1 MALKE
6 LQANI
11 TLDVYNHDGKRPAIK
26 SIALDDNTRYVLAR
40 IENDGVL
47 YDIGSGAVV
56 QLIVI
61 RPDKVGVQI
70 GGESKEIVI
79 GVEDETPVTT
89 HYAFAELDQPAIA
102 VQGTLLGQFK
112 ITSGDQILRTQI
124 FEIKNGE
131 ALDSDTWAGEYD
143 GYNLDELVEKVDA
156 AVDKVDG
163 MEADVSE
170 LKSDLNHTIS
180 KNLIGMEAN
189 VLYPVFIKAGT
200 KLTVSTSDGSN
211 FPSSSSD
218 ILYLYLY
225 DKDGNR
231 TDYFGL
237 ANGQPTRTI
246 TTSASKAD
254 TYYLAWNRKY
264 DVPLQVE
271 VGDTKTDYS
280 EYFLSVEA
288 LNEEVKPIGNHVA
301 NIGDLIGNVS
311 IKNLLDTSKAIDGG
325 YYDSDNVWVSNANL
339 YVSDLIP
346 CVDGMRYINNYT
358 QNINLYDYNGN
369 HIGYVRNSDSDR
381 SFVASS
387 VKGKV
392 CYFRVYGTQSNKA
405 TDAVFIGDAYWG
417 TSEEYH
423 YESEALVNIGT
434 PTSKLLQ
441 KNVYTF
447 GDSRTWY
454 DGKAYVANTVIAG
467 QICKGYQFWMRKLLQ
482 CNTINKGVSGYTS
495 PQMLATVQ
503 SADISDADVVTLA
516 GGINDFLQS
525 IPVGSIAPIGSNF
538 DTSTVFGATQAMIES
553 IISRKPSVKLM
564 LINPFTGWINNDA
577 DEYPDTYASVK
588 RNLAELYHLPILDL
602 TRSCGFNA
610 LNKSTFYCDDMT
622 KVSYRLHLND
632 LGNEVIGHMIASFVG
647 NGY

>member
-1 MALKE
+1 MALTE
-6 LQANI
+6 LQTNVV
-11 TLDVYNHDGKRPAIK
+11 LDVYDHDGTRPQIK
-26 SIALDDNTRYVLAR
+26 SIALDDNTRYVFAR
-40 IENDGVL
+40 LTYKGQT
-47 YDIGSGAVV
+47 YDIGSGVTV
-56 QLIVI
+56 KLIII
-61 RPDKVGVQI
+61 RPDKVGTQ
-70 GGESKEIVI
+70 VI
-79 GVEDETPVTT
+79 GEAKEYENYNEDETVSNV
-89 HYAFAELDQPAIA
+89 YGAYAELDQPAIA
-102 VQGTLLGQFK
+102 VAGTLLGQFI
-112 ITSGDQILRTQI
+112 ITSGDQILRSQI
-124 FEIKNGE
+124 FAVNNGE
-131 ALDSDTWAGEYD
+131 ALDADEWAGEYD

-156 AVDKVDG
+156 AVAKVDG
-163 MEADVSE
+163 G
-170 LKSDLNHTIS
+170 LNHTIS
-180 KNLIGMEAN
+180 KNLIGMKVG

-211 FPSSSSD
+211 FPSSSTD

-280 EYFLSVEA
+280 EYFLSAEA
-288 LNEEVKPIGNHVA
+288 LSEEVKPIGNHIA
-301 NIGDLIGNVS
+301 NIGGLIGNVS

-346 CVDGMRYINNYT
+346 CVDGMRYINNNT
-358 QNINLYDYNGN
+358 QNINLYDYRGN
-369 HIGYVRNSDSDR
+369 HLGYVRNSDSDR

-392 CYFRVYGTQSNKA
+392 CYFRVYGKQSTKA
-405 TDAVFIGDAYWG
+405 TDAVFIGDTYWG
-417 TSEEYH
+417 TSEAYP
-423 YESEALVNIGT
+423 YGSETLVNTCT
-434 PTSKLLQ
+434 PTGKMLK

-467 QICKGYQFWMRKLLQ
+467 QICRGYQFWMRKLLQ

-495 PQMLATVQ
+495 PQILETVKAT
-503 SADISDADVVTLA
+503 DISDADVVTLA

-553 IISRKPSVKLM
+553 IITKKASVKLM

-577 DEYPDTYASVK
+577 DEYSDTYANVK
-588 RNLAELYHLPILDL
+588 RELAELYHLPILDL
-602 TRSCGFNA
+602 SKSCGFNS
-610 LNKSTFYCDDMT
+610 LNRDAFYCDDMS
-622 KVSYRLHLND
+622 KVTFRLHLND